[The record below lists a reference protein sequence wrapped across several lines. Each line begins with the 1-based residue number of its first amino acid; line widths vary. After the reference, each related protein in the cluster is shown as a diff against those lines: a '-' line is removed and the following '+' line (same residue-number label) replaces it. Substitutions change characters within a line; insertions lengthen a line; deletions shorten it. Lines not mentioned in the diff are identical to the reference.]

1 MEILMLSK
9 KARAKRQIPHVFPH
23 MKNLDFKSKR
33 HECKMGT
40 IWEERERGL
49 VEGREGQERVMGG

>member
-1 MEILMLSK
+1 MLSK